1 MMKGA
6 ADLPS
11 FSTHKEGLRT
21 CSSGCRAYYSVRK
34 IQQRRAVMLLTC
46 VCCCS
51 LLSGFVDKQQFA
63 LPQLMVARIFAVSV
77 IFVEREGDCTA
88 ASGMQ
93 PQPGAVQMF
102 KEKTDPHGAKS
113 IIHDEVQVQERL

>member
-1 MMKGA
+1 MLVRLQGILQRAQNPA
-6 ADLPS
+6 A
-11 FSTHKEGLRT
+11 T
-21 CSSGCRAYYSVRK
+21 CCH
-34 IQQRRAVMLLTC
+34 AVDVCVLLFT
-46 VCCCS
+46 S
-51 LLSGFVDKQQFA
+51 SGFVDKQQFA